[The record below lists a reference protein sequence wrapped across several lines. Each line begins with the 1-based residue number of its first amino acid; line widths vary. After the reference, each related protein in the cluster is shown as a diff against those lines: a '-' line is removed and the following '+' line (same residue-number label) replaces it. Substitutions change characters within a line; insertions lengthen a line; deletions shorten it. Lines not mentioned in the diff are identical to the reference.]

1 MTGLKAVSLVAGREL
16 HQAFRRKSFWLVAAL
31 ILVGSSVAMVLSQR
45 GLKEVKY
52 QVAVVGGSPSTAASI
67 RDAAKPLGVTVEI
80 ANLPDERAA
89 RAAVQKDDTDLAVV
103 AGEEPHILTKADGDD
118 GVLSLVERALV
129 ADAVRSRLE
138 ANGAS
143 ASEVQETLGTLSP
156 RVERLD
162 PGGSSRR
169 GAAAILATVLYLLLI
184 ILMMQVA
191 NGTAI
196 EKSNRISEVLLAIVR
211 PGALLFG
218 KVIGVGIVGVLTLLC
233 GIIPVAVRLYSGGT
247 LPEGMGSALIGG
259 AAWFVLG
266 IAFYLTLAGA
276 LGALVERQEEA
287 GSVVTPLTMT
297 LVAGFFVAQS
307 APASTLAGVLAY
319 IPFTSPLVMPSRIAV
334 GVASS
339 VEMAVSLLIGVL
351 SLAVVVRI
359 GSTVYQRAI
368 VRTGKRLKIGEVL
381 TQKA

>member
-1 MTGLKAVSLVAGREL
+1 MTGMKAISLVAGREL
-16 HQAFRRKSFWLVAAL
+16 HQAVRRKSFWLVAAL
-31 ILVGSSVAMVLSQR
+31 LLVGSSVAMTLSQR
-45 GLKEVKY
+45 GPK
-52 QVAVVGGSPSTAASI
+52 QVTYHVGMVGTSSSIESSIREAARMPLVTVNIESLPDRQAARTAVEKGDTDVAIVVGQNPVI
-67 RDAAKPLGVTVEI
+67 VT
-80 ANLPDERAA
+80 
-89 RAAVQKDDTDLAVV
+89 Q
-103 AGEEPHILTKADGDD
+103 ADGDERIL
-118 GVLSLVERALV
+118 GIVERALV
-129 ADAVRSRLE
+129 ADSVSGRLQ

-143 ASEVQETLGTLSP
+143 QADVQEALASLHP
-156 RVERLD
+156 RIERLD
-162 PGGSSRR
+162 PAGSSRR

-218 KVIGVGIVGVLTLLC
+218 KVIGVGLVGVLTLLC
-233 GIIPVAVRLYSGGT
+233 GIVPVAVRLSSGGK

-259 AAWFVLG
+259 SAWFVLG

-307 APASTLAGVLAY
+307 APASPLADVLAY
-319 IPFTSPLVMPSRIAV
+319 VPFTSPLVMPSRIAV
-334 GVASS
+334 GVASPL
-339 VEMAVSLLIGVL
+339 EMAGSLLVGVVSLAI
-351 SLAVVVRI
+351 VVRL
-359 GSTVYQRAI
+359 GATVYQRAI
-368 VRTGKRLKIGEVL
+368 VRTGKRLRIGEVL
-381 TQKA
+381 AQKA